1 MHRTART
8 RLAGLVLAAG
18 LTLFAAAPVAAR
30 PLGAEEATA
39 LQKSVDT
46 YLGAIGRRDAGQIIA
61 ALPPRVLNVFAGATG
76 IEARKLNSTLVEQT
90 ETMMKGAT
98 FRDLAAEEGA
108 LEATETTLADGT
120 EVTWVLVP
128 TRFTM
133 QSDGKRTLNRQPLL
147 AVRENQ
153 TWYFLRVD
161 GAERRQLAALAY
173 PFLAEVAMPEARITP
188 ME

>member
-1 MHRTART
+1 MHRTHRT

-18 LTLFAAAPVAAR
+18 LALYAAPALAR
-30 PLGAEEATA
+30 PLAVDEAEA
-39 LQKSVDT
+39 LQKSVND
-46 YLGAIGRRDAGQIIA
+46 YLDAIGQRDAPRIIA

-76 IEARKLNSTLVEQT
+76 IEARKLNATLVEQT

-108 LEATETTLADGT
+108 LEATETALADGT

-133 QSDGKRTLNRQPLL
+133 KSDGRKTLNQQPLL
-147 AVRENQ
+147 AVREDQ
-153 TWYFLRVD
+153 TWYFLRID
-161 GAERRQLAALAY
+161 GEERRQLAALAY
-173 PFLAEVAMPEARITP
+173 PFLAEVTMPDATVTP
-188 ME
+188 VE